1 MKKLRT
7 SALSLLLLFTFLL
20 THGTLP
26 AEKVKA
32 FGTKTK
38 AILLV
43 DKAAEDL
50 PEPDTSDKKA
60 FTIFYP
66 IVALLFIQSYISR
79 RIPANAFTTFFAFL
93 TAVFYQS
100 NYVIKPLR
108 F

>member
-1 MKKLRT
+1 MNKLRT

-26 AEKVKA
+26 AEKVNA

-38 AILLV
+38 AVLLV
-43 DKAAEDL
+43 DKASEDL
-50 PEPDTSDKKA
+50 PDPTTSDKKT
-60 FTIFYP
+60 FTIFYT
-66 IVALLFIQSYISR
+66 IVALLFIQPSISR
-79 RIPANAFTTFFAFL
+79 RIPANAFTALFAFL
-93 TAVFYQS
+93 TAVFFQS

>member
-7 SALSLLLLFTFLL
+7 SVLSLLLLFTFLL

-26 AEKVKA
+26 AEKVKT

-43 DKAAEDL
+43 DKATEDL
-50 PEPDTSDKKA
+50 PDPDTSDKKT
-60 FTIFYP
+60 FTIFYT
-66 IVALLFIQSYISR
+66 IVSFLFIQPSITR
-79 RIPANAFTTFFAFL
+79 RIPVNAFTAIFAFL

>member
-50 PEPDTSDKKA
+50 PDPDTSDKKT
-60 FTIFYP
+60 FTIFYT
-66 IVALLFIQSYISR
+66 IVALLFIQPYNSR
-79 RIPANAFTTFFAFL
+79 RPANAFTTFFAFL